1 MAKNLAIERQ
11 AAARFAVYVCNL
23 DDEPCQRVAEYD
35 SVPEV
40 LARKRRFDQVIKV
53 QVGHS
58 RRTQPPAAP
67 SAVRGR
73 RAATLP
79 RRARR

>member
-1 MAKNLAIERQ
+1 MATNLAIERQ

-35 SVPEV
+35 SIPEV

-53 QVGHS
+53 QVG
-58 RRTQPPAAP
+58 RQFLTWEEFLGWAAGQGYH
-67 SAVRGR
+67 A
-73 RAATLP
+73 
-79 RRARR
+79 

>member
-1 MAKNLAIERQ
+1 MATNLAIERQ

-53 QVGHS
+53 QVGHQFL
-58 RRTQPPAAP
+58 TGEEFVGWAEGQGYQA
-67 SAVRGR
+67 
-73 RAATLP
+73 
-79 RRARR
+79 